1 MESTYFNEEIET
13 SMIKLKDILREEN
26 DDLSPLPDL
35 DKLGPSSQQK
45 EKRLAG
51 FIKMLRNKTM
61 SLQVLIEQA
70 KAWCGNDWMQY
81 LNDQDREYVTHA
93 VHAIVAS
100 KLKQS
105 KEDAEAAATKQLPVV
120 PKKRPDYQFGD
131 SNQYY
136 GSSQERSDDYRI
148 KQNSLIAQQNWEKR
162 NREY

>member
-1 MESTYFNEEIET
+1 MSF
-13 SMIKLKDILREEN
+13 
-26 DDLSPLPDL
+26 
-35 DKLGPSSQQK
+35 QV
-45 EKRLAG
+45 
-51 FIKMLRNKTM
+51 FIA
-61 SLQVLIEQA
+61 QA
-70 KAWCGNDWMQY
+70 KTWGGDDWMQY

-105 KEDAEAAATKQLPVV
+105 EEDAEAIKQSSAV

-148 KQNSLIAQQNWEKR
+148 KQNSLIAQQKWEKR
-162 NREY
+162 TREH